1 VLKQNARVRS
11 LGLRVLDVAALSAAF
26 PLAYLVRD
34 RLLAKGPTE
43 LYPIVEYWPVL
54 ALTLLLWIGFSWV
67 SRVYAP
73 YRKHPVATEF
83 LRLAQALGLVALAIS
98 ALAYLLRREDV
109 SRLFVAGYFA
119 LGLLLLFASR
129 AAVRMFARSAG
140 RGGLGARRFAVAGCG
155 SFARE
160 VVRTIAANPEW
171 GLAFAGYV
179 VDGPPPEPLA
189 GEKILGTMEDLPR
202 LLQSHVLDEVIF
214 ALPRQRLDE
223 IEGSVL
229 LCEEQGVAARV
240 CVELF
245 TPRIAKVEVDDLDG
259 IPALSFSTTPSDA
272 LALVGKRAFD
282 VCVSLAAL
290 VALAPLLTLVAIA
303 IRLDSPGPVFFRQR
317 RVGVNGRE
325 FALYKFRSM
334 YADAE
339 ARLAALRDR
348 NEVTGPVFKM
358 RDDPRVTRVG
368 RFIRRASIDE
378 LPQFWNV
385 LRGEMSV
392 VGPRP
397 PLPSEVREY
406 ARWQRRRLSVKPG
419 ITCTWQV
426 SGRNE
431 IEFERWMRLDLHYID
446 NWSLW
451 HDLKLVVKTIPA
463 VLSGR
468 GAR

>member
-1 VLKQNARVRS
+1 MPVLKQNARVRS
-11 LGLRVLDVAALSAAF
+11 LGLRVLDLGALSAAF
-26 PLAYLVRD
+26 PVAYFVRD
-34 RLLAKGPTE
+34 RLLAERPTE

-54 ALTLLLWIGFSWV
+54 ALTILLWIGASWAA
-67 SRVYAP
+67 RVYAP
-73 YRKHPVATEF
+73 TRKHPVVTE
-83 LRLAQALGLVALAIS
+83 LVRVARALGMVAIAIS
-98 ALAYLLRREDV
+98 ALGYLLKREDV
-109 SRLFVAGYFA
+109 SRLFVAAYFA
-119 LGLLLLFASR
+119 LGFLLVVAGR
-129 AAVRMFARSAG
+129 AAARAFG
-140 RGGLGARRFAVAGCG
+140 RSGNGERARRYAVAGCG
-155 SFARE
+155 PFARE
-160 VVRTIAANPEW
+160 VVRTVTANPDW
-171 GLAFAGYV
+171 GLGFAGYV
-179 VDGPPPEPLA
+179 IDGPAPAPLA
-189 GEKILGTMEDLPR
+189 GEKILGTIEELPR
-202 LLQSHVLDEVIF
+202 LLQSHVLDEIIF

-223 IEGSVL
+223 IEGAVL
-229 LCEEQGVAARV
+229 LCEEQGVSARV

-245 TPRIAKVEVDDLDG
+245 TPRIGRMEVDDLDG

-272 LALVGKRAFD
+272 LALVGKRVFD

-290 VALAPLLTLVAIA
+290 LALAPLLAVVALA
-303 IRLDSPGPVFFRQR
+303 IRVDSPGPIFFRQR

-325 FALYKFRSM
+325 FPLYKFRSM
-334 YADAE
+334 HRDAE
-339 ARLAALRDR
+339 ARLAALREK
-348 NEVTGPVFKM
+348 NEVSGPVFKI

-406 ARWQRRRLSVKPG
+406 ERWQRRRLSVKPG

-446 NWSLW
+446 HWSLW
-451 HDLKLVVKTIPA
+451 HDLKLVAKTIPA